1 MLNLKFHSY
10 SYQKVWFVFL
20 SFHYQFF
27 YEYHIKE
34 GPLTIALRVQQ
45 HLLICGINTSVSEQV
60 RN

>member
-20 SFHYQFF
+20 TFPYQFF
-27 YEYHIKE
+27 QEDHNKE

-45 HLLICGINTSVSEQV
+45 YLLICGINTSVNE
-60 RN
+60 